1 MSSQPHGGRS
11 HTPPR
16 RRRSSLSPTP
26 RRGRRPPEV
35 IIRRTIKETGASVQ
49 YPMLTRSNYQE
60 WVMLMQVNMEAQGI
74 WYAIEPEE
82 DEIIE
87 YRDDRLAMAAILRSV
102 PAEML
107 PALRGKRTA
116 QAAWEAVKM
125 IRVGVQRVRESNA
138 QQLRREFAAMGWK
151 NGETAEDFSLRLT
164 GLANNLRIL
173 GDNITEAEVVRKML
187 QVVPEDLSQV
197 AISIE
202 TLLDLNT
209 ISVEEVTGRL
219 RAVEQRRKPP
229 PVVDSQGRLLL
240 TQEEWMAKLKIGGGS
255 GEKGSSSGG
264 GSRGRGRANS
274 GVRQAPRAGEGT
286 GQPKKSD
293 KCKYCG
299 KKGHWAR
306 ECRSRLRDEAHLA
319 QADGEDNEPALLM
332 ARATLTSDPQ
342 SSASPPPHATSDP
355 DP

>member
-16 RRRSSLSPTP
+16 RRRPSLSPTP

-35 IIRRTIKETGASVQ
+35 IIRRTVKETGASVQ

-82 DEIIE
+82 DDIIE

-138 QQLRREFAAMGWK
+138 QQLRREFAALVWK
-151 NGETAEDFSLRLT
+151 DGETAEDFAVRLT

-173 GDNITEAEVVRKML
+173 GDNITEVEVVRKML
-187 QVVPEDLSQV
+187 
-197 AISIE
+197 
-202 TLLDLNT
+202 
-209 ISVEEVTGRL
+209 
-219 RAVEQRRKPP
+219 
-229 PVVDSQGRLLL
+229 
-240 TQEEWMAKLKIGGGS
+240 
-255 GEKGSSSGG
+255 
-264 GSRGRGRANS
+264 
-274 GVRQAPRAGEGT
+274 
-286 GQPKKSD
+286 
-293 KCKYCG
+293 
-299 KKGHWAR
+299 
-306 ECRSRLRDEAHLA
+306 
-319 QADGEDNEPALLM
+319 
-332 ARATLTSDPQ
+332 
-342 SSASPPPHATSDP
+342 
-355 DP
+355 

>member
-1 MSSQPHGGRS
+1 
-11 HTPPR
+11 
-16 RRRSSLSPTP
+16 
-26 RRGRRPPEV
+26 
-35 IIRRTIKETGASVQ
+35 
-49 YPMLTRSNYQE
+49 
-60 WVMLMQVNMEAQGI
+60 MLMQVNMEAQGI